1 LRRMA
6 VMNQNEFVESLSS
19 MEPERAAEFL
29 RPAMSQVLAGLDDSG
44 KMDFLLSLLGS
55 AERDKLA
62 SMVHL

>member
-1 LRRMA
+1 
-6 VMNQNEFVESLSS
+6 